1 MPAVDRCSTDFTT
14 RLKIFLFSNNGSP
27 TLIRIDLP
35 HKGVP
40 YIHYNVETL
49 DSSGEE
55 NHRKIDCEIID
66 DKDIFTSLL
75 EQVVNECPNLIQWKD
90 SFAEDD
96 KKVLKDM
103 HIFLFLNELSLDYY
117 QEQEDKKHLQLFSE
131 FMGKTYTD
139 IVDAITEGYFYLVGQ
154 K

>member
-1 MPAVDRCSTDFTT
+1 M
-14 RLKIFLFSNNGSP
+14 
-27 TLIRIDLP
+27 
-35 HKGVP
+35 
-40 YIHYNVETL
+40 
-49 DSSGEE
+49 
-55 NHRKIDCEIID
+55 
-66 DKDIFTSLL
+66 

-103 HIFLFLNELSLDYY
+103 RIFLFLNELSLDYY
-117 QEQEDKKHLQLFSE
+117 QEQKDKKHLLLFSE

-139 IVDAITEGYFYLVGQ
+139 LADAITEGYFYLVGQ

>member
-1 MPAVDRCSTDFTT
+1 M
-14 RLKIFLFSNNGSP
+14 
-27 TLIRIDLP
+27 P
-35 HKGVP
+35 HKGVS

-55 NHRKIDCEIID
+55 NHRRIDSEIID

-75 EQVVNECPNLIQWKD
+75 EQIVNECPNLIQWKD

-96 KKVLKDM
+96 KKALKDM

-117 QEQEDKKHLQLFSE
+117 QELEDTKHLQLFSE

-139 IVDAITEGYFYLVGQ
+139 NVDAITEGYFYFVGQ